1 MNPLTG
7 HRVMTAPE
15 WLLLVALSLVWGG
28 SFFFFEVGLRH
39 LPPFTL
45 VLGRVGI
52 AALVLLGVVWLS
64 GHRVRLSRSLV
75 RRYLLLGGINNA
87 LPFSLIAL
95 GQTQI
100 PSGLASILNATTPLF
115 TLIVAHFWTTD
126 DRMNSNRVLGIVL
139 GMAGVAV
146 LIGPDLLAGLDLYN
160 LGQLSVLGAALCYGF
175 ASNYGRRFGDQP
187 PVVNA
192 TGMLCGASVW
202 MLPVA
207 AVTEQPWTLSP
218 GLAGWGAVLAIA
230 VVCTALAF
238 MLYFRLLAT
247 AGATNISLVTLL
259 VPVSAIGLGWL
270 FLGERLELS
279 AWAGM
284 GLIFLGLAS
293 VDGRLLKRRGA
304 RRR

>member
-1 MNPLTG
+1 MADL
-7 HRVMTAPE
+7 RAMSARE
-15 WLLLVALSLVWGG
+15 WGLLVTLSLVWGG
-28 SFFFFEVGLRH
+28 SFFFFEVGLRE

-52 AALVLLGVVWLS
+52 AAVVLLGVVWLS
-64 GHRVRLSRSLV
+64 SHRVRLTRSLL

-126 DRMNSNRVLGIVL
+126 DRMSPNRVLGIAL

-175 ASNYGRRFGDQP
+175 ASNYGRRFGDHP
-187 PVVNA
+187 PLVNA
-192 TGMLCGASVW
+192 TGMLCGATVW

-207 AVTEQPWTLSP
+207 ALTEQPWTLSP

-259 VPVSAIGLGWL
+259 VPVSAISLGWL
-270 FLGERLELS
+270 FLGERLGLS

-293 VDGRLLKRRGA
+293 VDGRLLKRWSA